1 MQHAKQ
7 EEQVHNTTSISF
19 PNMYAPGDIFS
30 GDKSWEKEPLFRTEA
45 TDSWQS
51 HQATMKKAYLV
62 WLHFPS
68 NHSVKCYTCLFQI
81 MLWVYFVT
89 FGDKP
94 WEKKPLSNNEKGLMA
109 LHDRAAISRFWFH
122 FPSKHSVKLILL
134 EM

>member
-7 EEQVHNTTSISF
+7 EEQVHSTTSISF
-19 PNMYAPGDIFS
+19 PNMYAPGDIFP
-30 GDKSWEKEPLFRTEA
+30 GDKSWEKEPLFRTEE

-89 FGDKP
+89 FGDKS
-94 WEKKPLSNNEKGLMA
+94 WEKEPLSNNEKGLMPFLDFGFIFRQNTA
-109 LHDRAAISRFWFH
+109 
-122 FPSKHSVKLILL
+122 
-134 EM
+134 